1 MTLYQYN
8 NHGENLVIEEI
19 LNKKTEVNK
28 TPILET
34 LNNYLSKNPLRM
46 HVPFH
51 NGFSNND
58 IIPKEI
64 YNLDISEVS
73 GYDVEGEDNPIFQ
86 SEKITAKHFNAS
98 HSFYLTGGASMGLV
112 ASLIALKKLG
122 KKIILARN
130 VHKSVINGVILSG
143 LEPVWLDVEFLDEWG
158 IFSKIDSTKLF
169 EIMSAHKDIAGCVI
183 VSPTYEGIVSDVE
196 SIAQNCHIKNI
207 PLIVDEAHGAHFY
220 FLNNKKLYSALQLG
234 ADLVIQ
240 SWHKSLG
247 SLTQTGVLHL
257 ANTNFFSYHDIKRS
271 LDLVSSTSPSFLL
284 LLSLELTR
292 KHLTEAGD
300 FPFNKTIKSLN
311 LFLSSLKQIPEI
323 NLLKNQDFFKAYIK
337 QSQITGIDFA
347 FNLYNNHSVEVESA
361 NEIGCLISIG
371 AAFNEDAREKLTN
384 AIFATVHKNLSQN
397 RLNGEKLVTKPQLD
411 EFKLSPREA
420 FFSGFQSQNKN
431 LKYESEIKAPCP
443 PGYVVKVP
451 GSQKND

>member
-1 MTLYQYN
+1 MIN
-8 NHGENLVIEEI
+8 NNFY
-19 LNKKTEVNK
+19 K
-28 TPILET
+28 TPILDT
-34 LNNYLSKNPLRM
+34 LESYLSKNPLRM

-51 NGFSNND
+51 NGFPNND
-58 IIPKEI
+58 VLPKEI

-73 GYDVEGEDNPIFQ
+73 GYDIEGEDNPIFQ
-86 SEKITAKHFNAS
+86 SERITAKCFNAN
-98 HSFYLTGGASMGLV
+98 HSFYLTGGASIGLV

-122 KKIILARN
+122 KKVILARN
-130 VHKSVINGVILSG
+130 VHKSVINGVVLSG
-143 LEPVWLDVEFLDEWG
+143 LEPIWLDVEFLDAWG
-158 IFSKIDSTKLF
+158 IFSKIDPTRLFKIIST
-169 EIMSAHKDIAGCVI
+169 HKDIAGCVI

-257 ANTNFFSYHDIKRS
+257 ANTRFFSYNDIKRS
-271 LDLVSSTSPSFLL
+271 LDLISSTSPSFLL

-292 KHLTEAGD
+292 NYLTEAGD
-300 FPFNKTIKSLN
+300 FPFNKIIKSLN

-323 NLLKNQDFFKAYIK
+323 DLLKNQDFFKAYIK
-337 QSQITGIDFA
+337 SNQMTGIDFA
-347 FNLYNNHSVEVESA
+347 FNLYNQHSVEVESA

-371 AAFNEDAREKLTN
+371 AAFNEDAKEKLIN
-384 AIFATVHKNLSQN
+384 AIFETVNKSILP
-397 RLNGEKLVTKPQLD
+397 NGSSSEKLVIRPQLD

-431 LKYESEIKAPCP
+431 LQYESEIKAPCP